1 MFAFL
6 KGNLISADPTVA
18 VIENGGVGYEI
29 FISETT
35 FAQISMKVGKD
46 VKLFTYLNV
55 RENEVSLFGFHS
67 AAEKDLFLR
76 LLAVSGVG
84 AKTALQVL
92 SAGDAAA
99 LTVSIAAGDVK
110 YLSKIK
116 GIGKKTAERI
126 VLELKGSL
134 ADVDVVGEIM
144 LTGRAKVASD
154 VYSDAVSA
162 LVSLGFNKT
171 ECAQAVKNCTSDKLE
186 DIISEALKKLSR

>member
-18 VIENGGVGYEI
+18 VLENGGVGYEI

-35 FAQISMKVGKD
+35 FAQISTRIGREI
-46 VKLFTYLNV
+46 KLFTYLNV

-67 AAEKDLFLR
+67 SSEKDLFLK
-76 LLAVSGVG
+76 LIAVSGVG

-144 LTGRAKVASD
+144 LTGKAKVNSD
-154 VYSDAVSA
+154 VYTDAVSA

-171 ECAQAVKNCTSDKLE
+171 ECVQAVRNCTAEKLE